1 MKIKLSK
8 QVLLIMLTVP
18 VLAFALPGCGWA
30 VDSSEVNTED
40 ARSVAELLRK
50 PIYNTEVITYGT
62 ISSLDE
68 TTAPYF
74 KLTSGEETIRVW
86 YDSLVEDD
94 GTEKAPADVEG
105 LLNGHNAVVRGKLK
119 GEAGK
124 YHEKG
129 DFWAIEVC
137 VPCYIPGA
145 QWVE

>member
-1 MKIKLSK
+1 MQIKLSK
-8 QVLLIMLTVP
+8 QGLLIMFTVP
-18 VLAFALPGCGWA
+18 VIAFTLSGCGWA
-30 VDSSEVNTED
+30 VDSSEVNTEG
-40 ARSVAELLRK
+40 ASNVAELLRK

-68 TTAPYF
+68 TTDPYF

-86 YDSLVEDD
+86 YDSMVNKD
-94 GTEKAPADVEG
+94 GTQNPRVDLEG
-105 LLNGHNAVVRGKLK
+105 IRNGHKAVVRGELK

-124 YHEKG
+124 YHEQG

-137 VPCYIPGA
+137 VPCYIPGG